1 MYMPDFLVIGAGKSG
16 TTSLDQYLKQHPKIF
31 MSPVKEPNFFAYETK
46 TVDDVGKNP
55 GDVSHF
61 LNSVT
66 KIEEYHKLF
75 KDAEVGQLKGEI
87 SNTYLYGDDAPYRIK
102 HHLPNVKMIAVLR
115 NPTDRLYSR
124 FLHLVRDGDMDKDEF
139 HNCLDKTTMW
149 WDRNDLIKE
158 GYYYKH
164 LSRFYSI
171 FNDDQ
176 IKVFLFEDLSKDIEL
191 VLSEIFTFLKIDP
204 TVKLNVGLKYNE
216 SGVVKNKFLN
226 NLIGGDSV
234 FKKIITLGSPKL
246 FENIKENE
254 SIKKIIFS
262 LRSKNLEKPTLDP
275 EIRSELNNV
284 YREDII
290 KLQSLI
296 NRDLS
301 HWLSS

>member
-1 MYMPDFLVIGAGKSG
+1 MPDFLVIGAGKSG
-16 TTSLDQYLKQHPKIF
+16 TTSLDQYLKQHSEIF

-46 TVDDVGKNP
+46 NVEDVGNNP

-66 KIEEYHKLF
+66 KLEEYHKLF
-75 KDAEVGQLKGEI
+75 KDAENGQLKGEI

-102 HHLPNVKMIAVLR
+102 HHIPQVKMIAVLR

-139 HNCLDKTTMW
+139 PNCLDKSTMW

-176 IKVFLFEDLSKDIEL
+176 IKVFLFEDLSKNIEM
-191 VLSEIFTFLKIDP
+191 VLSEIFTFLGVDP
-204 TVKLNVGLKYNE
+204 NVPLNVGLKYNE
-216 SGVVKNKFLN
+216 SGVIRNKILN
-226 NLIGGDSV
+226 SLIGGDSL
-234 FKKIITLGSPKL
+234 FKKVITLGSPKL
-246 FENIKENE
+246 FESIKENE
-254 SIKKIIFS
+254 TVKKIIFS
-262 LRSKNLEKPTLDP
+262 LRSKNLEKPAIDP
-275 EIRSELNNV
+275 KIRHELNNI
-284 YREDII
+284 YRDDIL
-290 KLQSLI
+290 KLQNLI
-296 NRDLS
+296 NRDLTS
-301 HWLSS
+301 WLNP